1 MKLLFSGS
9 GVKMRFTKYIMLVA
23 LFFITNCVGIS
34 AASAVNSG
42 FTNQIIHDA
51 DERSRLLSGFDLVK
65 IDHEYRGPCS
75 ICSYDVSAEGQIAV
89 AFSPINVHNRRIN
102 VYDQKGI
109 FLYSLKFSDYG
120 GFQIEYDQLDN
131 QLMIHLSRSKLL
143 LKIDESGVVVDL
155 AQVYSSKV
163 NSSYAIELD
172 VLTELDRNGNKYVR
186 SGILPD
192 NMIGSMINYT
202 KISIIYPRG
211 DSRIV
216 FDNTLLHLASILIP
230 LLLLPLIL
238 CAFLLLVYALIK
250 NAGVM
255 NRTKSDF
262 GLSNPRWHN
271 RRVIVFGYFVI
282 SSDNSSSIAN
292 T

>member
-1 MKLLFSGS
+1 
-9 GVKMRFTKYIMLVA
+9 
-23 LFFITNCVGIS
+23 
-34 AASAVNSG
+34 
-42 FTNQIIHDA
+42 
-51 DERSRLLSGFDLVK
+51 
-65 IDHEYRGPCS
+65 
-75 ICSYDVSAEGQIAV
+75 
-89 AFSPINVHNRRIN
+89 
-102 VYDQKGI
+102 
-109 FLYSLKFSDYG
+109 
-120 GFQIEYDQLDN
+120 
-131 QLMIHLSRSKLL
+131 
-143 LKIDESGVVVDL
+143 
-155 AQVYSSKV
+155 
-163 NSSYAIELD
+163 
-172 VLTELDRNGNKYVR
+172 VR

-202 KISIIYPRG
+202 KISIIYPHG

-216 FDNTLLHLASILIP
+216 FNNTLLHLASILIP